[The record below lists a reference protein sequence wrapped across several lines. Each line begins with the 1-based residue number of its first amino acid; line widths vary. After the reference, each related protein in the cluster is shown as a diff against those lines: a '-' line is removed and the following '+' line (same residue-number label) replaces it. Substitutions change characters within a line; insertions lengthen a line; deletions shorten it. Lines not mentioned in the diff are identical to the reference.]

1 MEKNLLE
8 LLHFKN
14 VGPAPELRIEFSPRL
29 NFLAGDNGLGKTFL
43 LDAAWWVPT
52 RRWARDPLMPH
63 GPPTEPT
70 ITFRH
75 GTRSGN
81 PFEHTSTFRRSD
93 ESWSFSSERPSV
105 AGMVIYAL
113 ADGGFSVWDP
123 ERNLSGPEATGRPSA
138 FLFSAEEVW
147 HGLPINTSMKLCNGL
162 ISDWATWQL
171 EKGDAFE
178 QLAKVLRALSP
189 TDDEALKPGDLIKVS
204 LADARRHPTLKM
216 PYGQDV
222 PLIHASAGMRRIVAL
237 AYLLVWTWQE
247 HLAACR
253 LQGTEPVKEILFLI
267 DEIEA
272 HLHPQW
278 QRRIVPALLDVMEV
292 LTGEH
297 DASVQLVAATHS
309 PLVTVS
315 VESLFDESK
324 DTIWELDQVDGTVR
338 LQKADWYRRGDANAW
353 LTSSVFDLK
362 EARSIEA
369 EKALS
374 EALALLLEDRP
385 KRAEVERVDGLLRDA
400 LGDTDRFW
408 VRWAAWRQS
417 HDEVAS

>member
-1 MEKNLLE
+1 MLE

-14 VGPAPELRIEFSPRL
+14 VGPASELRIELSPRL

-43 LDAAWWVPT
+43 LDAAWWAPT
-52 RRWARDPLMPH
+52 RRWSRTPLMPH
-63 GPPTEPT
+63 APPKEPT

-75 GTRSGN
+75 GTRNGS

-93 ESWSFSSERPSV
+93 ESWSFSAERPSV
-105 AGMVIYAL
+105 SSMVLYAS

-123 ERNLSGPEATGRPSA
+123 LRNLSGPQITARPSA

-147 HGLPINTSMKLCNGL
+147 DGLPINSPIKLCNGL

-171 EKGDAFE
+171 EKGDAFK
-178 QLAKVLRALSP
+178 QLSRVLRVLSP
-189 TDDEALKPGDLIKVS
+189 TDSEALKPGGLAKVS
-204 LADARRHPTLKM
+204 MTDARRHPTLKM
-216 PYGQDV
+216 PYGQEV

-292 LTGEH
+292 LTGEQ
-297 DASVQLVAATHS
+297 DVSVQLVAATHS

-315 VESLFDESK
+315 VESLFDESQ
-324 DTIWELDQVDGTVR
+324 DAIWELDQVDDTVR

-374 EALALLLEDRP
+374 EALALLQENHPR
-385 KRAEVERVDGLLRDA
+385 RGEVDRVDGLLRAA

-408 VRWAAWRQS
+408 VRWSAWRQS
-417 HDEVAS
+417 FEGPGS